1 MAKKFLQNVIGIEIN
16 EERVLLSQLDLL
28 NGVPKVSKV
37 KEVSIPPRTIVEGLI
52 ADLEN
57 FSEQIN
63 NALEE
68 GGFASNNI
76 VVSLN
81 SNKFYKRCSV
91 YEPLS
96 EDLLVQKIEDK
107 IRLFHSFLRTPFN
120 MGFQKYEFKNSK
132 DVKKDDGNL
141 LHEQA
146 AKVEKQAVLSA
157 AVSSDLIANIEE
169 VTTTISKIKK

>member
-16 EERVLLSQLDLL
+16 EERVLLSQLDLV
-28 NGVPKVSKV
+28 NGLPKVSKV
-37 KEVSIPPRTIVEGLI
+37 KEVSIPPRTIVDGVI
-52 ADLEN
+52 ADLES

-68 GGFASNNI
+68 GGFTSNNI
-76 VVSLN
+76 IALN
-81 SNKFYKRCSV
+81 SNVFYKGCSV

-96 EDLLVQKIEDK
+96 EDSLVQKLEDK

-120 MGFQKYEFKNSK
+120 MGFQKYEFKS
-132 DVKKDDGNL
+132 KKDIAQEGEL

-146 AKVEKQAVLSA
+146 AKLSNR
-157 AVSSDLIANIEE
+157 LCCLQLCLQN
-169 VTTTISKIKK
+169 